1 MGGDAPL
8 MRERFVDGSYQ
19 DVAGLCKA
27 ASVADIDV
35 QGWSLNPGR
44 YVGVAARVEDDGDF
58 RERLESLDE
67 ELEQLNTEARV
78 LEERIGENV
87 GKILDRT
94 IFRQCLD
101 NCLLSV

>member
-1 MGGDAPL
+1 MQ
-8 MRERFVDGSYQ
+8 ERFVNGSYQ
-19 DVAGLCKA
+19 YVAGFCKA
-27 ASVADIDV
+27 ASVTDIEA
-35 QGWSLNPGR
+35 QGWSLNPGS
-44 YVGVAARVEDDGDF
+44 YVGVAARTEDDGDF
-58 RERLESLDE
+58 RERLESPDE
-67 ELEQLNTEARV
+67 ELERLNAGARV